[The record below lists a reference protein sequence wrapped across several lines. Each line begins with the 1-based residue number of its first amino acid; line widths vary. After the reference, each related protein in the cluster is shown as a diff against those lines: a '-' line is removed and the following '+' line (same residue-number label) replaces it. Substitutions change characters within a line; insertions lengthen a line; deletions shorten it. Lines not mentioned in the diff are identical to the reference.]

1 MKMSIQNFIIIHATN
16 FKLQGCAI
24 TNPYLPLEKKIQIP
38 AMKKEWGKQ
47 ILVKPKLVL
56 KCVYNLLPTTYF

>member
-38 AMKKEWGKQ
+38 AMKKESNGNQTNQ
-47 ILVKPKLVL
+47 IGFKMCL
-56 KCVYNLLPTTYF
+56 